1 MLRHYLDHNATS
13 PLRPE
18 ARAALEAALSEGPLN
33 PSSLH
38 DDGRRARRI
47 LERARAQVA
56 DLVAADPDEVLFTA
70 SASEANNLAILGAV
84 AARPARRRIV
94 TTGFEHPSVGAVVD
108 HLESRGH
115 EVVRVPPGR
124 DGVVDAAAVIAAA
137 DPDRTAIVS
146 VILAQHEIGTLQPVR
161 AIGAALRGR
170 GVRMHTDATQA
181 AATLPIGLARLD
193 ADLVTFSAHKMGA
206 PHGVG
211 VLLAR
216 RGVELAPAL
225 HGGGQESGRRPG
237 TENVAAIAGLGAV
250 AAGLGVARDAEA
262 ASIARRRDR
271 LEALIAATIPDVE
284 VHGAR
289 AARLAGTT
297 SLHVRGAESEALV
310 IGCDLLG
317 FSVSAG
323 AACSSG
329 TLRQSPALRA
339 MGRGDAAGSTLRIGL
354 GWSTTDGTID
364 RFVEALARVAARARA
379 AAPVAVV
386 RA

>member
-1 MLRHYLDHNATS
+1 MLRAYLDHNATS

-18 ARAALEAALSEGPLN
+18 ARAALEAALAQGPLN

-38 DDGRRARRI
+38 HDGRRARRI
-47 LERARAQVA
+47 LEQARAQVA
-56 DLVAADPDEVLFTA
+56 RLVEGDPDEVLFTA
-70 SASEANNLAILGAV
+70 SASESNNLAILGAV

-94 TTGFEHPSVGAVVD
+94 TTGFEHPSVGALVD
-108 HLESRGH
+108 HLETRGH
-115 EVVRVPPGR
+115 EVVRVRPGR
-124 DGVVDAAAVIAAA
+124 DGVVDAAAVIDAA

-161 AIGAALRGR
+161 AIGAALRAR
-170 GVRMHTDATQA
+170 GVPLHTDATQA
-181 AATLPIGLARLD
+181 AATLPIGLERLD

-206 PHGVG
+206 PHGAG
-211 VLLAR
+211 VLLVR
-216 RGVELAPAL
+216 RGVDLAPVFR
-225 HGGGQESGRRPG
+225 GGGQESGRRPG

-250 AAGLGVARDAEA
+250 AAALEAGRDTEA

-271 LEALIAATIPDVE
+271 LEALVGATIPDVE

-289 AARLAGTT
+289 VERLPGTC

-310 IGCDLLG
+310 IGCDLEG

-329 TLRQSPALRA
+329 MLRRSPALLE
-339 MGRGDAAGSTLRIGL
+339 MGLADAAGSTLRIGL
-354 GWSTTDGTID
+354 GWSTPEDALEP
-364 RFVEALARVAARARA
+364 FVEALARVAARARS
-379 AAPVAVV
+379 AAPVAVR